1 MEQKERSKMKWL
13 NGRKIRLMLIIFF
26 TTFAVGGH
34 YAKADFTFGEPT
46 NLGPQINSE
55 AEDGTTSISSD
66 GLKLYFASNRAV
78 GYGYYDIWVSARST
92 VEDDWENP
100 VNLGQTI
107 NSEAFDGSPCI
118 SKDGLELYFESRR
131 PDGLTSSSDI
141 WVTRRATTNDPW
153 GVPVNL
159 GSPVNSE
166 ALEVVP
172 SISADGLQLYFASG
186 RDGGFGT
193 IDIYVSTRQTKDDDW
208 GAPINLGPMVNNSTY
223 QWFPHI
229 SDDGRVL
236 FFARGYPE
244 EVAELWISMRKTI
257 ADDWGS
263 PMRLESIMTTTKG
276 YGGPC
281 LAPDGSL
288 LYFYSTRPGGYGG
301 WDIWQ
306 APIIPVVDLNGDG
319 IVNATDMCIMVD
331 HWGEDYSLCDIGP
344 MPWGDGIVD
353 VEDLIVLAEHLFEE
367 FPPVEPSE

>member
-1 MEQKERSKMKWL
+1 MKWL
-13 NGRKIRLMLIIFF
+13 NGRKIRLMLIILF
-26 TTFAVGGH
+26 TTFAVGSH
-34 YAKADFTFGEPT
+34 VAKADFIFGEPT
-46 NLGPQINSE
+46 NLGPQINS
-55 AEDGTTSISSD
+55 AADDGTTSISSD
-66 GLKLYFASNRAV
+66 GLKLYFASNRAG
-78 GYGYYDIWVSARST
+78 GYGYYDIWVSTRSSE
-92 VEDDWENP
+92 EDDWENP

-131 PDGLTSSSDI
+131 ADGLTSSSDI

-153 GVPVNL
+153 DAPVNL
-159 GSPVNSE
+159 GSLVNSE
-166 ALEVVP
+166 ALEAVP
-172 SISADGLQLYFASG
+172 SISADGLHLYFASG

-208 GAPINLGPMVNNSTY
+208 GAPMNLGPVVNSSTY

-229 SDDGRVL
+229 SDDRRAL

-244 EVAELWISMRKTI
+244 EVAELWISTRKTV

-263 PMRLESIMTTTKG
+263 PMRLESIMTTTQG

-281 LAPDGSL
+281 LVPDGSL
-288 LYFYSTRPGGYGG
+288 LYFYSTSPGGYGG

-319 IVNATDMCIMVD
+319 IVDAADMCIMVD
-331 HWGEDYSLCDIGP
+331 HWGEDYPLCDIGP

-353 VEDLIVLAEHLFEE
+353 VQDLIVLAEHLFEE
-367 FPPVEPSE
+367 FPAVEPSDSVAY